1 MSVRVGIVEEPQTC
15 RGWAVH
21 NLFFAEYILKILNAC
36 GAMVFVVS
44 PFERGSFE
52 ISLCIVNLWCSG
64 HCGQSTGERVLKSP
78 LGWVLLRNL
87 KRVEGG

>member
-1 MSVRVGIVEEPQTC
+1 MPVVQWSLWSV
-15 RGWAVH
+15 
-21 NLFFAEYILKILNAC
+21 NLTEALLKFYFAKQAC
-36 GAMVFVVS
+36 GAVVFVVS

-52 ISLCIVNLWCSG
+52 ISLCKVNLWCSG